1 MPRDDLKLPVLLR
14 NLNLVYVYTVF
25 VPALCFADLDIVP
38 AHLSL
43 AHAPVIGESPI
54 LGLLA
59 HYSKRSCLLVQDA

>member
-1 MPRDDLKLPVLLR
+1 MHWTASYADRCLRDDLELPVLLR

-43 AHAPVIGESPI
+43 AHAAVIGESPV

-59 HYSKRSCLLVQDA
+59 CTL